1 MTVDLISNRD
11 KSEMKDVVRDHLADN
26 EGEAVPVNYSPSDYA
41 EPNSK

>member
-26 EGEAVPVNYSPSDYA
+26 EGEAVPDYNPSDYA